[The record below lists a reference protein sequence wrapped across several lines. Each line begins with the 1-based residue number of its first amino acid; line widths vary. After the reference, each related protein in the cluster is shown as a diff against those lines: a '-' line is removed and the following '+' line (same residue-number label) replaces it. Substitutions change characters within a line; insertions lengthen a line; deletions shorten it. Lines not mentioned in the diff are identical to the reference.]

1 MTNTPN
7 QLALLGTSA
16 DPPTHGHQVLLEGLA
31 KLFPMVITWASDNPF
46 KTHNVCLSQRQE
58 LLKILVNDLNLP
70 NLDVNH
76 NLSSPWALKTIEKAE
91 HYWPNSELILI
102 IGSDLIHQ
110 IPTWLR
116 SKDLLKKARLGIAPR
131 EGWPIQKLAI
141 KTIKDL
147 GGEIDLL
154 PLNIPATASSSI
166 RNKPKVVDIPK
177 AILPILIQKNLYGLS
192 TTTQ

>member
-1 MTNTPN
+1 MTNKAN

-58 LLKILVNDLNLP
+58 LLKILVTDLNLP
-70 NLDVNH
+70 NLEVNH
-76 NLSSPWALKTIEKAE
+76 NLSSPWALQTIEKAE
-91 HYWPNSELILI
+91 LYWPDSELILI
-102 IGSDLIHQ
+102 IGSDLIDQ

-131 EGWPIQKLAI
+131 DGWPIKKLAL
-141 KTIKDL
+141 KTITDL
-147 GGEIDLL
+147 GGKIDLL
-154 PLNIPATASSSI
+154 PLNIPPAASSSI
-166 RNKPKVVDIPK
+166 RNKPKIVDIPK
-177 AILPILIQKNLYGLS
+177 AILPTLVQKNLYGLA
-192 TTTQ
+192 TTTK